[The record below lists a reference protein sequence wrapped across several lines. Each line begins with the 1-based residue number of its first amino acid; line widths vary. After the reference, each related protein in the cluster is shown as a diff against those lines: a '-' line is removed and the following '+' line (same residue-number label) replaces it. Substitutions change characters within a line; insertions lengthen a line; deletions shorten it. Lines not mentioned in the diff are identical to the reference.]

1 MLNTPRA
8 YGGMV
13 TAPHH
18 LAAEAGLGIL
28 REGGNAVE
36 AMLAAAAAI
45 AVVYPHMNS
54 LGGDGFWLI
63 SAPGAAPRAIDAS
76 GRAGAG
82 VTPELYR
89 GRGLAEIPARGPL
102 AANTVPGAPAG
113 WSLALAQAAAL
124 GGRLPLARLLEPA
137 VHYAEAGAP
146 VTRSLFD
153 NTTAKRDELEAQPG
167 FAETFLSGGPGG
179 PGGPGG
185 VVPAVGSRFRQPA
198 LAATLRR
205 LAEAGLDDFY
215 RGEVARAL
223 AADLTAAGAPITAAD
238 LETGA
243 AEEVAPLCLD
253 LKLAGRPEAGGA
265 RVYNLP
271 PPTQG
276 LASLI
281 ILGLFDRLAVAEA
294 EGFDHLHGLV
304 EATKQ
309 AFLLRDR
316 EVADPGAMTA
326 PAQDFLEAGRLDAL
340 AAAIDRR
347 RALPWPQ
354 PAPGPGDTIWMAT
367 ADAEGR
373 MVSYIQSIYWEFGSG
388 VVSPQTGVLLQ
399 NRGSSFSLDPAARR
413 ALAPGRKP
421 FHTLNP
427 ALAVFGD
434 GRVLAYG
441 CMGGE
446 GQPQTQSAVFTRYA
460 CFGQELQAAV
470 TAPRWLLGRAWG
482 AESTP
487 LKLEGRIPAELMAA
501 LAEAGHDVE
510 PVAGITDLMG
520 HAGAIVRHDDGLLE
534 GASDPRSD
542 GAVAAF

>member
-18 LAAEAGLGIL
+18 LAAEAGLGVL

-36 AMLAAAAAI
+36 AMVAAAAAI

-63 SAPGAAPRAIDAS
+63 AAPGAAPRAIDAG
-76 GRAGAG
+76 GRAGAA
-82 VTPELYR
+82 VTPDFYR
-89 GRGLAEIPARGPL
+89 DRGLQEIPARGPL
-102 AANTVPGAPAG
+102 AVNTVPGAVAG
-113 WSLALAQAAAL
+113 WSAALDQAAAL

-137 VHYAEAGAP
+137 IHYAEAGAP
-146 VTRSLFD
+146 VTRSLSE
-153 NTTAKRDELEAQPG
+153 TIAAKRGELEPQPG
-167 FAETFLSGGPGG
+167 FAETYLADGA
-179 PGGPGG
+179 
-185 VVPAVGSRFRQPA
+185 VPAVGGRFRQPA

-215 RGEVARAL
+215 RGDLARAL
-223 AADLTAAGAPITAAD
+223 AADLAAAGSPVTAAD
-238 LETGA
+238 LETGRA
-243 AEEVAPLCLD
+243 DEVAPLTLD

-265 RVYNLP
+265 RVFNLP

-276 LASLI
+276 LASMI
-281 ILGLFDRLAVAEA
+281 ILGLFDRLEVAEA
-294 EGFDHLHGLV
+294 EGFDHIHGLV

-309 AFLLRDR
+309 AFILRDR
-316 EVADPGAMTA
+316 EVGDPGAMAT

-340 AAAIDRR
+340 AAAIDPR

-373 MVSYIQSIYWEFGSG
+373 VVSYIQSIFWEFGSG
-388 VVSPQTGVLLQ
+388 MVSTETGVLLQ
-399 NRGSSFSLDPAARR
+399 NRGSSFALDPALPRTA
-413 ALAPGRKP
+413 APGRKP

-446 GQPQTQSAVFTRYA
+446 GQPQTQSAVFSRYA

-482 AESTP
+482 AESTT
-487 LKLEGRIPAELMAA
+487 LKLERRFDPALVAA
-501 LAEAGHDVE
+501 LDEAGNDVE
-510 PVAGITDLMG
+510 LLDEITDVMG

>member
-28 REGGNAVE
+28 SEGGNAVE
-36 AMLAAAAAI
+36 AMLAAAATV

-63 SAPGAAPRAIDAS
+63 SAPGAAPRAIDAA
-76 GRAGAG
+76 GHAGAA
-82 VTPELYR
+82 VTPDFYR
-89 GRGLAEIPARGPL
+89 DRGLAEIPARGPL
-102 AANTVPGAPAG
+102 AVNTVPGAVAG
-113 WSLALAQAAAL
+113 WAAALAQAAAL
-124 GGRLPLARLLEPA
+124 GGRLPLSRLLAPA
-137 VHYAEAGAP
+137 IHYAEAGAP

-153 NTTAKRDELEAQPG
+153 TTTAKRGELAPLPG
-167 FAETFLSGGPGG
+167 FAETFLPGG
-179 PGGPGG
+179 AA
-185 VVPAVGSRFRQPA
+185 PAVGSRFRQPA
-198 LAATLRR
+198 LAASLRR

-215 RGEVARAL
+215 RGALARAL
-223 AADLTAAGAPITAAD
+223 AADLAAAGSPLTAAD
-238 LETGA
+238 LEAGA
-243 AEEVAPLCLD
+243 AEEVEPLTLD

-294 EGFDHLHGLV
+294 EGFDHIHGLV

-309 AFLLRDR
+309 AFLVRDR
-316 EVADPGAMTA
+316 EVADPGAMAA
-326 PAQDFLEAGRLDAL
+326 PAQDFLAAARLDAL

-347 RALPWPQ
+347 RALAWPQ
-354 PAPGPGDTIWMAT
+354 PAPGPGDTVWLAA

-373 MVSYIQSIYWEFGSG
+373 VVSYIQSIFWEFGSG
-388 VVSPQTGVLLQ
+388 VVSAETGILLQ
-399 NRGSSFSLDPAARR
+399 NRGSSFALDPALPR
-413 ALAPGRKP
+413 AAVPGRKP

-446 GQPQTQSAVFTRYA
+446 GQPQTQAAVFSRYA
-460 CFGQELQAAV
+460 GFGQELQTAV

-482 AESTP
+482 AESTT
-487 LKLEGRIPAELMAA
+487 LKLERRFAPALIDA
-501 LAEAGHDVE
+501 LEAAGHDVE
-510 PVAGITDLMG
+510 PVAEITDLMG
-520 HAGAIVRHDDGLLE
+520 HAGAVVRHDDGLLE

-542 GAVAAF
+542 GAVAAL

>member
-1 MLNTPRA
+1 MLNTARA
-8 YGGMV
+8 YRGMV

-18 LAAEAGLGIL
+18 LASAAGAEVL

-36 AMLAAAAAI
+36 AMIAAAAAI

-63 SAPGAAPRAIDAS
+63 APPGQAPRAIDAC
-76 GRAGAG
+76 GRAGQAVEPG
-82 VTPELYR
+82 LYR
-89 GRGLAEIPARGPL
+89 DQGLEAIPSRGPL
-102 AANTVPGAPAG
+102 AANTAPCAVAG
-113 WSLALAQAAAL
+113 WAEALRLAGEL

-137 VHYAEAGAP
+137 IHYAEAGAP
-146 VTRSLFD
+146 VTQSLHD
-153 NTTAKRDELEAQPG
+153 NTQAKRAELEGQPG
-167 FAETFLSGGPGG
+167 FAEVFLPGG
-179 PGGPGG
+179 AL
-185 VVPAVGSRFRQPA
+185 PAVGARHCQPA

-205 LAEAGLDDFY
+205 LAEAGTGDFY
-215 RGEVARAL
+215 RGEIARAL
-223 AADLTAAGAPITAAD
+223 AADLARAGSPLTAAD
-238 LETGA
+238 LEATA
-243 AEEVAPLCLD
+243 AAEVAPLTLD
-253 LKLAGRPEAGGA
+253 LALPSDPAAGGA

-276 LASLI
+276 LASLV
-281 ILGLFDRLAVAEA
+281 ILGLFDRLEAGAAESF
-294 EGFDHLHGLV
+294 GHIHGLI

-316 EVADPGAMTA
+316 EVADPDRMSAKA
-326 PAQDFLEAGRLDAL
+326 QSFLDPADLDRL
-340 AAAIDRR
+340 AAGIDPD

-354 PAPGPGDTIWMAT
+354 PAAEAGDTIWMGA
-367 ADAEGR
+367 ADAQGCL
-373 MVSYIQSIYWEFGSG
+373 VSYIQSIYWEFGSG
-388 VVSPQTGVLLQ
+388 VVSPETGVLFQ

-413 ALAPGRKP
+413 AAGPGRKP

-434 GRVLAYG
+434 GRVLSYG

-460 CFGQELQAAV
+460 CFGQDLQAAV

-482 AESTP
+482 AESTT
-487 LKLEGRIPAELMAA
+487 LKLESRFDADLVARLDA
-501 LAEAGHDVE
+501 AGHDVE
-510 PVAGITDLMG
+510 LLGAITDVMG
-520 HAGAIVRHDDGLLE
+520 HAGAVVRHPDGLME

-542 GAVAAF
+542 GGVAAF

>member
-13 TAPHH
+13 SAPHH
-18 LAAEAGLGIL
+18 LAAEAGLGVL

-36 AMLAAAAAI
+36 AMVAAAAAI

-63 SAPGAAPRAIDAS
+63 SAPGAAPRAIDAG
-76 GRAGAG
+76 GRAGAA
-82 VTPELYR
+82 VIPEFYR
-89 GRGLAEIPARGPL
+89 DRGLDEIPSRGPL
-102 AANTVPGAPAG
+102 AVNTVPGAVAG
-113 WSLALAQAAAL
+113 WSAALDQAAAL
-124 GGRLPLARLLEPA
+124 GGRLTLARLLEPA
-137 VHYAEAGAP
+137 IHYAEAGAP
-146 VTRSLFD
+146 VTRSLSE
-153 NTTAKRDELEAQPG
+153 TITAKRAELEPQPG
-167 FAETFLSGGPGG
+167 FAETYLAEGA
-179 PGGPGG
+179 
-185 VVPAVGSRFRQPA
+185 VPVVGSRFRQPA

-205 LAEAGLDDFY
+205 LAESGLDDFY
-215 RGEVARAL
+215 RGALARVL
-223 AADLTAAGAPITAAD
+223 AADLAAAGSPITAAD
-238 LETGA
+238 LESGRA
-243 AEEVAPLCLD
+243 DEVAPLTLD
-253 LKLAGRPEAGGA
+253 LRLAGRPEAGGA

-281 ILGLFDRLAVAEA
+281 ILGLFDRLEVAEA
-294 EGFDHLHGLV
+294 EGFDHIHGLV

-309 AFLLRDR
+309 AFIVRDR
-316 EVADPGAMTA
+316 EVGDPGAMAT

-340 AAAIDRR
+340 AAAIDPR

-373 MVSYIQSIYWEFGSG
+373 VVSYIQSIFWEFGSG
-388 VVSPQTGVLLQ
+388 MVSAETGVLLQ
-399 NRGSSFSLDPAARR
+399 NRGSSFALDPGLPRTA
-413 ALAPGRKP
+413 APGRKP

-446 GQPQTQSAVFTRYA
+446 GQPQTQSAVFSRYA

-482 AESTP
+482 AESTT
-487 LKLEGRIPAELMAA
+487 LKLERRFDPELIEALSAA
-501 LAEAGHDVE
+501 GNDVE
-510 PVAGITDLMG
+510 LLDEITDVMG

-534 GASDPRSD
+534 GATDPRSD

>member
-63 SAPGAAPRAIDAS
+63 AAPGAAPRAIDAA
-76 GRAGAG
+76 GRAGAA

-89 GRGLAEIPARGPL
+89 ERGLAEIPARGPL
-102 AANTVPGAPAG
+102 AANTVPGAVAG
-113 WSLALAQAAAL
+113 WSLALAAEL

-137 VHYAEAGAP
+137 IHYAEAGAP

-153 NTTAKRDELEAQPG
+153 NTTAKREELEPQPG
-167 FAETFLSGGPGG
+167 FAEVFLPGG

-185 VVPAVGSRFRQPA
+185 AVPAVGSRFRQPA

-205 LAEAGLDDFY
+205 LAGAGLDDFY
-215 RGEVARAL
+215 RGDLARAL
-223 AADLTAAGAPITAAD
+223 AADLAAAGSPVTAAD
-238 LETGA
+238 LA
-243 AEEVAPLCLD
+243 AAAAAEVAPLALD

-276 LASLI
+276 LASLV
-281 ILGLFDRLAVAEA
+281 ILGLFDRLEVAEA

-316 EVADPGAMTA
+316 EVADPGAMAA
-326 PAQDFLEAGRLDAL
+326 PAQDFLAAARLDAL
-340 AAAIDRR
+340 AAAIDPR
-347 RALPWPQ
+347 RARPWPQ
-354 PAPGPGDTIWMAT
+354 PAPGPGDTVWMAT
-367 ADAEGR
+367 ADAGGR
-373 MVSYIQSIYWEFGSG
+373 VVSYIQSLYWEFGSG

-413 ALAPGRKP
+413 AVAPGRKP

-460 CFGQELQAAV
+460 CFGRELQAAV

-482 AESTP
+482 AESTT
-487 LKLEGRIPAELMAA
+487 LKLERRFPAELIAA

-510 PVAGITDLMG
+510 PVAEITELMG
-520 HAGAIVRHDDGLLE
+520 HAGAIVRHGDGLLE
-534 GASDPRSD
+534 GAGDPRSD
-542 GAVAAF
+542 GTVAAF

>member
-63 SAPGAAPRAIDAS
+63 SAPGAPPRAIDAS
-76 GRAGAG
+76 GRAGAA
-82 VTPELYR
+82 VTPDFYR
-89 GRGLAEIPARGPL
+89 DRGLAEIPARGPL
-102 AANTVPGAPAG
+102 AANTVPGAVAG
-113 WSLALAQAAAL
+113 WSLALGQAAAL

-137 VHYAEAGAP
+137 IHYAEAGAP

-153 NTTAKRDELEAQPG
+153 NTTAKRGELEPQPG
-167 FAETFLSGGPGG
+167 FAEAFLSGGPGG
-179 PGGPGG
+179 A
-185 VVPAVGSRFRQPA
+185 VPAVGSRFRQPA

-223 AADLTAAGAPITAAD
+223 AADLAAAGAPITAAD
-238 LETGA
+238 LAAGA
-243 AEEVAPLCLD
+243 AEEVAPLRLD

-276 LASLI
+276 LASLV
-281 ILGLFDRLAVAEA
+281 ILGLFDRLDVAEA

-309 AFLLRDR
+309 AFILRDR
-316 EVADPGAMTA
+316 EVADPGAMAA
-326 PAQDFLEAGRLDAL
+326 PAQDFLEDAGLDAM

-354 PAPGPGDTIWMAT
+354 PMPGPGDTIWMAT

-388 VVSPQTGVLLQ
+388 VVSPETGVLLQ

-446 GQPQTQSAVFTRYA
+446 GQPQTQAAVFSRYA
-460 CFGQELQAAV
+460 GFGQELQAAV

-482 AESTP
+482 AESTT
-487 LKLEGRIPAELMAA
+487 LKLERRFPSGLIAA
-501 LAEAGHDVE
+501 LSEAGHEVE
-510 PVAGITDLMG
+510 PVAEITDLMG